1 MRMLEA
7 NDAIATS
14 TNLLNRLPTVLRS
27 LLWTA
32 TPILGKTEVM

>member
-1 MRMLEA
+1 MLEA

-32 TPILGKTEVM
+32 APIRGKTEVM

>member
-1 MRMLEA
+1 MLEA

-32 TPILGKTEVM
+32 APILGNTEVM